1 MAAQRSAPSP
11 AGHGGA
17 RRAALA
23 FFLGR
28 GSGQLWALH
37 RPCWCAVRVGAP
49 GTPHVRDRGGA
60 RTAAART
67 VAERSEVRGSC
78 VGSTHV
84 TATSWPRPPRAPA
97 GQPDANRGPR
107 KASPVS
113 EGPEGGAR
121 WPRGGGL
128 ARARLLRKPPAPAP
142 QQPVGARGTATSPR
156 AGRRSGSAQGACQA
170 HRSKLKACRAE
181 RVSPQGPGME
191 RGCSPQFPGGMGA
204 ACPCNP
210 SKM

>member
-17 RRAALA
+17 GRAALA

-28 GSGQLWALH
+28 GSGRLWALH
-37 RPCWCAVRVGAP
+37 RPCWCAARVGAP
-49 GTPHVRDRGGA
+49 GTRVCATAVGLAPLQPGPWPSEA
-60 RTAAART
+60 RCA
-67 VAERSEVRGSC
+67 
-78 VGSTHV
+78 
-84 TATSWPRPPRAPA
+84 APA
-97 GQPDANRGPR
+97 LAAPTSRPRHGHGHHGPL
-107 KASPVS
+107 AFPVS
-113 EGPEGGAR
+113 EGSEGGAR
-121 WPRGGGL
+121 RPRGGGL

-142 QQPVGARGTATSPR
+142 QQPVGARGTATSPH

-204 ACPCNP
+204 ACPCDP